1 MVERFFYVISIK
13 ESDKK
18 RIYNPEV
25 IEEIKQEIERLENLQ
40 LTLGDKKEQSIKEA
54 IEYIIDVFQIP
65 DE

>member
-25 IEEIKQEIERLENLQ
+25 IEEIKQEIERLENL
-40 LTLGDKKEQSIKEA
+40 
-54 IEYIIDVFQIP
+54 
-65 DE
+65 